1 MIIAQITD
9 LHLRTDG
16 QPLKGRVDSV
26 AALNAAIE
34 HLNLLQPRPDL
45 VLVTGDLVNKAHSQD
60 YQGLRREL
68 DRLDMPSYVIPG
80 NHDERHMIRRYF
92 GDCGY
97 LPEDGDFL
105 HYTIEDEHFPLRL
118 IGLDTKR
125 LGHDGGE
132 MCTAR
137 LQWLDHTLSAAP
149 ERPTLIFM
157 HHPPFVTGI
166 GFMGVKRFDGGRE
179 MEAIIARH
187 GQVQRV
193 VCGHAHR
200 DITVRWGGTV
210 ASVASSLVFQMSLD
224 LREGA
229 KSSFVLEPPACAIY
243 KWHVDQGLIAHRSVI
258 GEFGPR
264 HPFVVDP
271 L

>member
-16 QPLKGRVDSV
+16 YPLKGKVDSQ

-34 HLNLLQPRPDL
+34 HLNQMEPRPDL
-45 VLVTGDLVNKAHSQD
+45 VLVTGDLVNKAHEQD

-68 DRLDMPSYVIPG
+68 DRLEMPCYVIPG
-80 NHDERHMIRRYF
+80 NHDERDLIRQYF

-97 LPEDGDFL
+97 LPDDGEFL
-105 HYTIEDEHFPLRL
+105 HFTLDDAHQSLRL

-125 LGHDGGE
+125 QGHDGGE
-132 MCTAR
+132 MCEER
-137 LQWLDHTLSAAP
+137 LQWLDDTLASAP
-149 ERPTLIFM
+149 QRPTVIFM
-157 HHPPFVTGI
+157 HHPPFITGI
-166 GFMGVKRFDGGRE
+166 GFMGVKRFEGSQE
-179 MEAIIARH
+179 MEAIVERH
-187 GQVQRV
+187 DQVQRV
-193 VCGHAHR
+193 ICGHAHR

-210 ASVASSLVFQMSLD
+210 ASVASSLVFQMAMD

-229 KSSFVLEPPACAIY
+229 KSSFVLEPAACAIY
-243 KWHVDQGLIAHRSVI
+243 KWHKDQGLIAHRSVI
-258 GEFGPR
+258 GDFGAR